1 MKTIISL
8 CFLFLLI
15 DGLFTAGISTAYKH
29 EDREFTKFEEKTVT
43 LLKKK
48 FPGELLNKDLETLR
62 ELSDS
67 DEYVNFLSKKYPEQ
81 APFTTFQDFFHKVLL
96 PKKHKELYFNLLFK
110 KQLNVQRIEDV
121 EDDEF
126 FVAYAYMATYWTMG
140 AFQRGGDISPSRHL
154 NSSLCIGQYIIAKT
168 PKGRKLLER
177 RLGIDPITKDL
188 PWILI
193 LDTFDPL
200 MRFST
205 SVREEDEHWIKILF
219 NKYGQSDGMLRLVV
233 QDPMLFD
240 RILYTFSTDTTFLKW
255 LYNPIDVDGKNRKR

>member
-1 MKTIISL
+1 M
-8 CFLFLLI
+8 
-15 DGLFTAGISTAYKH
+15 AYKH
-29 EDREFTKFEEKTVT
+29 EDREFTKFEEETVT

-48 FPGELLNKDLETLR
+48 FPNALLNKDLETLR

-81 APFTTFQDFFHKVLL
+81 APFTTFQDFFHKILL
-96 PKKHKELYFNLLFK
+96 PKKHQELYFSLFFK
-110 KQLNVQRIEDV
+110 KQLNVHRIEDV

-126 FVAYAYMATYWTMG
+126 FVAYAYMAAYWTMG
-140 AFQRGGDISPSRHL
+140 AFQRGGDISPSRRL
-154 NSSLCIGQYIIAKT
+154 NNSLRIGQYIIAKT

-177 RLGIDPITKDL
+177 RLSIDLTTKDL

-200 MRFST
+200 IRFSR
-205 SVREEDEHWIKILF
+205 SVREEDERWIKSLF
-219 NKYGQSDGMLRLVV
+219 DKYGQSDGILRLVI
-233 QDPMLFD
+233 QDPILFD

-255 LYNPIDVDGKNRKR
+255 LYNPIDVDGKFRKR